1 MDYRV
6 VITDKAKSQLDDYV
20 RYIAVDLKNPDA
32 ARAILGDAEETKNE
46 LSLVAGSL
54 QVCDNP
60 RLKEYEYRKI
70 LFRRHRYL
78 MLYRLVGSTAVVD
91 AIYHQLQDYE
101 NIIE

>member
-1 MDYRV
+1 MDYNV

-32 ARAILGDAEETKNE
+32 ARAVLGDAEETKNE

-54 QVCDNP
+54 QICDNP
-60 RLKEYEYRKI
+60 KLKEYGYRKI

-78 MLYRLVGSTAVVD
+78 MLYRLVGVTAVVD

-101 NIIE
+101 NLIG